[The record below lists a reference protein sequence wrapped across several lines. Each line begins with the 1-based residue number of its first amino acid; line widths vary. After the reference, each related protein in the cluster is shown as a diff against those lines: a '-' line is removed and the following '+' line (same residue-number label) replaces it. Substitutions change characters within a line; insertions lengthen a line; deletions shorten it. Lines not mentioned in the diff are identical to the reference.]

1 MENQEEIIEINNENT
16 EDLETLASE
25 NEINLVIKYIKKHFG
40 HELTSNVQ
48 YENCLKLSNFLKDE
62 NITIGEIEA
71 EKIFNNSPELIKMFE
86 KLETSGM
93 LSKVY
98 SLSNLSSLMDLYN
111 LNEDMDKMDSL
122 NVDDAYTLTWSGNNK
137 DLDLLK
143 LYLMEIGQ
151 YKILTAEEEKEL
163 AKKYQNGD
171 ELAKQKLIEHNLRLV
186 VSIAKRYTN
195 NGLSLDDLIQFG
207 NEGLMIAARKFTPEK
222 ECKFS
227 TYATWWIRQAIT
239 RALADHSRTI
249 RVPVHMH
256 EIILKVKKATGIYMK
271 ENYGELPTEKQLS
284 EILNMPEDKIRLS
297 RELMQYTVSFSSP
310 IGNED
315 GDDTLGDII
324 EDKNISVEADID
336 YVYMKE
342 LARTLLNDKK
352 INDRER
358 EVIKLR
364 FGFYDRKYTLQEVG
378 DMLGVTRERIRQIEK
393 KALMKLRKTATRTN
407 TKYLLTGNIS
417 DQSNPYVLTRAM

>member
-48 YENCLKLSNFLKDE
+48 YENCLKLSNFLKDK

-111 LNEDMDKMDSL
+111 LNEDMDKMDYL
-122 NVDDAYTLTWSGNNK
+122 NMDDAYTLTWSGNNK

-186 VSIAKRYTN
+186 VSIAKRYKN

-227 TYATWWIRQAIT
+227 TYATWWIRQSIT
-239 RALADHSRTI
+239 RSLADHSRTI
-249 RVPVHMH
+249 RIPVHMH

>member
-48 YENCLKLSNFLKDE
+48 YENCLKLSNFLKDK

-111 LNEDMDKMDSL
+111 LNEDMDKMDYL

-227 TYATWWIRQAIT
+227 TYATWWIRQSIT
-239 RALADHSRTI
+239 RSLADYSRTI

>member
-48 YENCLKLSNFLKDE
+48 YENCLKLSNFLKDK

-111 LNEDMDKMDSL
+111 LNEDMDKMDYL
-122 NVDDAYTLTWSGNNK
+122 NMDDAYTLTWSGNNK

-143 LYLMEIGQ
+143 LYLMEIGR

>member
-48 YENCLKLSNFLKDE
+48 YENCLKLSNFLKDK

-249 RVPVHMH
+249 RIPVHMH

>member
-25 NEINLVIKYIKKHFG
+25 NEINLVIKYIKKHFR

-48 YENCLKLSNFLKDE
+48 YENCLKLSNFLKDK

-111 LNEDMDKMDSL
+111 LNEDMDKMEYL
-122 NVDDAYTLTWSGNNK
+122 NVDNAYTLTWSGNNK

-143 LYLMEIGQ
+143 LYLLEIGQ
-151 YKILTAEEEKEL
+151 YKILTAEEEKIL

-171 ELAKQKLIEHNLRLV
+171 KEAKQKLIEHNLKLV

-207 NEGLMIAARKFTPEK
+207 NEGLMIAAEKYNPEK

-227 TYATWWIRQAIT
+227 TYATWWIRQSVT
-239 RALADHSRTI
+239 RSLADHSRTI
-249 RVPVHMH
+249 RIPVHMH

-284 EILNMPEDKIRLS
+284 EILNISEDKIRQA

-324 EDKNISVEADID
+324 EDKNVSID
-336 YVYMKE
+336 GDLDHVYMKE
-342 LARTLLNDKK
+342 LTRTLLGDKK

-393 KALMKLRKTATRTN
+393 KALMKLRKTATRKN
-407 TKYLLTGNIS
+407 AKYLLTGNIS
-417 DQSNPYVLTRAM
+417 DQTNPYALTRAM